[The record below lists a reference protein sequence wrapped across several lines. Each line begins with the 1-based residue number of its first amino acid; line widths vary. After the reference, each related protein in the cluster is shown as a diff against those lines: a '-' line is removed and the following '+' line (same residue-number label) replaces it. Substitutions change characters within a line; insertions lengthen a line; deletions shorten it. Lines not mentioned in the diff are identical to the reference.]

1 MIPQGWVDA
10 TDLNLWANRRDAQ
23 SSLPQLVRRLVHATI
38 EQIQR
43 INFPAGDSV
52 QMGGWDGIVC
62 AMQDNAFVPAGYS
75 VWEFGVTRDIKGKA
89 DSDYHKRSTKPLNIT
104 PAETTFIFVTLRR
117 WGKKDDWVH
126 EKNKEGIWAEVRAY
140 DADDLEQWLEL
151 APAVHTWLAKLIG
164 KWSED
169 AQDLGSFWEE
179 WTQATI
185 PVLSSELHLASRK
198 EAIEAVINWLNASPS
213 KLTIQADSTTE
224 AIAFFAAVLHQMP
237 EEEQI
242 QHLSRCVLARTEATW
257 RYISNAQDGLIL
269 VPTFGLPKSLPKGHH
284 VLIPVGKENSV
295 SKDILQLNRLERAS
309 FQQALMNMGL
319 SLERAYELTK
329 ESKRSL
335 SILRRLL
342 AGAPELHT
350 PEWAKLENARCL
362 IPTLLIGAWDD
373 AQEADRQ
380 VLADL
385 ARKPYEEAIADIIR
399 WRNCS
404 DPFVRQVGSIWQVMS
419 REDAWHLLCQFL
431 LRDDLEAFKAVVH
444 SVLNTLDPRY
454 DLPPDQRFAASIYG
468 KVLPYSGYL
477 REGLADTLAYLATR
491 THPDRVQD
499 TAPVQYRVNVIVR
512 QLLVDEADWQRWAS
526 LAPYLPTLAEAAP
539 EVFLEVVNQ
548 DLEKDAPAIL
558 GLFVEEGT
566 MGSSPHVYLL
576 WALEG
581 LAWQVDYLSQVALIL
596 AKLSR
601 LEPGGKLLNRPYNS
615 LKAIFQRLA
624 PQTNAGLEQRLRVL
638 DTLLLRE
645 PEIAWQLL
653 CSLLPSNRNGG
664 EYTHQPRWRDWRDDK
679 RPKVTDLENFQTIDA
694 FTDRVLSKAG
704 TNSEKWCNVIES
716 IAYLPVQTK
725 ERVIDALQALN
736 TRKLPDVD
744 LASIWNRLRAI
755 VHKHREFSET
765 QWAMPAAV
773 VDRLYSIYQQFEP
786 QDLIHR
792 YAWIFQSRP
801 DFVTSRQQTW
811 EESLEATRQAQAEAA
826 KEVYSQGGVC
836 ALLRLAEQV
845 KEPRLLGEASAKI
858 DNVDEAEVALLKS
871 ALIPNQ
877 LALNTLALGFVAQRQ
892 VLAGWEWVN
901 KLLSVGKTEQWSN
914 QDFTNFF
921 LGLPFEQHTWSLLK
935 TFGEQVE
942 LLYWK
947 TTTAHC
953 IYQEDYETAI
963 HKLLT
968 VNRPYAALNLASFC
982 LSVDEESTHL
992 PPQLLVEILASAA
1005 LVDCSTEK
1013 PTPYIGC
1020 LEYYVEKFLNIV
1032 EMSREIES
1040 NEVARLEWMYLPL
1053 LIHSERQPKLLHHEL
1068 SKDPLFFVEVLKVV
1082 YRSEDDREEVLELS
1096 QPAIT
1101 RTRLGVKLL
1110 QSWHHV
1116 PGLTE
1121 ERTIDLE
1128 QLRNWIAVA
1137 RAAAQEY
1144 KRGAIADRQIGNVLA
1159 YAPKSLDGIFPD
1171 VAVREMIEEIAS
1183 RELEEGLEIG
1193 IYNKRGIHFRSMDDG
1208 GLQERQIAA
1217 TYRTYAAAVRDK
1229 HPRTAAMLCRI
1240 ADSYEFD
1247 AHHQDI
1253 RSNLVD

>member
-1 MIPQGWVDA
+1 MIPQGWINA
-10 TDLNLWANRRDAQ
+10 TDLNSWANRRDAQ
-23 SSLPQLVRRLVHATI
+23 SSLPQLVRRLIHATI
-38 EQIQR
+38 EQLQR

-52 QMGGWDGIVC
+52 QMGGWDGIVYT
-62 AMQDNAFVPAGYS
+62 AQGNAFVPAGYS
-75 VWEFGVTRDIKGKA
+75 GWEFGATRDNIKGKA
-89 DSDYHKRSTKPLNIT
+89 DSDYYKRSTEPLDMT
-104 PAETTFIFVTLRR
+104 PAETTFIFITPRR
-117 WGKKDDWVH
+117 WGGKNNWVQ
-126 EKNKEGIWAEVRAY
+126 EKNEEGIWAEVIAY

-151 APAVHTWLAKLIG
+151 APAVHTWLARLIG

-179 WTQATI
+179 WTQATV
-185 PVLSSELHLASRK
+185 PVLSSELHLASRE
-198 EAIEAVINWLNASPS
+198 EAIEAVINWLNGSPS
-213 KLTIQADSTTE
+213 KLTIQADSAIE

-242 QHLSRCVLARTEATW
+242 QHLSRCVLAQAEAAW

-295 SKDILQLNRLERAS
+295 SKDILQLNRLERVS
-309 FQQALMNMGL
+309 FRQALMNIGL

-350 PEWAKLENARCL
+350 PEWAKPENARAL
-362 IPTLLIGAWDD
+362 IPTLLVGAWDE
-373 AQEADRQ
+373 AKEADRQ

-385 ARKPYEEAIADIIR
+385 ARKPYEEAIANIVR

-419 REDAWHLLCQFL
+419 REDAWHLLSQFL

-444 SVLNTLDPRY
+444 LVLNTLDPRY
-454 DLPPDQRFAASIYG
+454 DLPPEQRFAASIYG
-468 KVLPYSGYL
+468 KVLPHSGHL
-477 REGLADTLAYLATR
+477 REGLADTLAYLATQ
-491 THPDRVQD
+491 TPPDRIQD
-499 TAPVQYRVNVIVR
+499 TVPVQYRVSVMVR
-512 QLLVDEADWQRWAS
+512 QLLVEEADWQRWAS

-548 DLEKDAPAIL
+548 DLEKDAPVIL

-581 LAWQVDYLSQVALIL
+581 LAWQADYLFQVALLL

-601 LEPGGKLLNRPYNS
+601 LEPGGRLLNRPYNS

-624 PQTNAGLEQRLRVL
+624 PRTNAGLEQRLRVL

-664 EYTHQPRWRDWRDDK
+664 EHTYRPRWRDWRDGK
-679 RPKVTDLENFQTIDA
+679 RSKVTDSENFQAIDA
-694 FTDRVLSKAG
+694 IINRVLSNAG
-704 TNSEKWCNVIES
+704 TNSKRWCDVIES
-716 IAYLPVQTK
+716 IVYLPVQTR
-725 ERVIDALQALN
+725 ERVIDALQALD
-736 TRKLPDVD
+736 TRKLQTFDI
-744 LASIWNRLRAI
+744 ASLWNRLRAI
-755 VHKHREFSET
+755 IHKHREFSDAE
-765 QWAMPAAV
+765 WAMPAAV

-786 QDLIHR
+786 QDIIHR
-792 YAWIFQSRP
+792 YAWIFQPRP
-801 DFVTSRQQTW
+801 DFITSRQQNW

-826 KEVYSQGGVC
+826 KDVYFQGGVC
-836 ALLRLAEQV
+836 ALLELAQQV
-845 KEPRLLGEASAKI
+845 KEPRLLGEAIAKI

-877 LALNTLALGFVAQRQ
+877 LALNTLALGFIAQRQ
-892 VLAGWEWVN
+892 AFAGREWVN
-901 KLLSVGKTEQWSN
+901 KLLSIGKTEQWSN
-914 QDFTNFF
+914 EEFTNFF
-921 LGLPFEQHTWSLLK
+921 LSLPFEKHTWSQLK
-935 TFGEQVE
+935 TLGEQVE
-942 LLYWK
+942 LIYWH
-947 TTTAHC
+947 TTNHC

-968 VNRPYAALNLASFC
+968 VNRPYAALNLASSC
-982 LSVDEESTHL
+982 LGIDEESTHL
-992 PPQLLVEILASAA
+992 PPQLLFEILETAAS
-1005 LVDCSTEK
+1005 VDCSMEK
-1013 PTPYIGC
+1013 PTHYIGC
-1020 LEYYVEKFLNIV
+1020 LEYCVEKFLNVI
-1032 EMSREIES
+1032 ERSGEIKL

-1053 LIHSERQPKLLHHEL
+1053 IIHSERQPKLLHQEL

-1082 YRSEDDREEVLELS
+1082 YRSENDQEEASELS
-1096 QPAIT
+1096 QAAIT
-1101 RTRLGVKLL
+1101 RARLAAELL
-1110 QSWHHV
+1110 ESWHST

-1121 ERTIDLE
+1121 EKTINLE
-1128 QLRNWIAVA
+1128 QLRTWITTA
-1137 RAAAQEY
+1137 RAAAQES
-1144 KRGAIADRQIGNVLA
+1144 KRGAIADHQIGKVVA

-1183 RELEEGLEIG
+1183 RDLEEGLEIG
-1193 IYNKRGIHFRSMDDG
+1193 VYNKRGGHSKFIDDG

-1217 TYRTYAAAVRDK
+1217 TYRNYAAAVRDT

-1240 ADSYEFD
+1240 AESYEFD
-1247 AHHQDI
+1247 ARHEDI
-1253 RSNLVD
+1253 RSDLAD